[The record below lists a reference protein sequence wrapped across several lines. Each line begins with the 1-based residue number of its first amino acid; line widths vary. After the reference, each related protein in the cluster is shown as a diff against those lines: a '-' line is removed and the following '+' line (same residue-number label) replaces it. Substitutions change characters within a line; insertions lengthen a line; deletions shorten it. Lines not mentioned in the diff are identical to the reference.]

1 MKTESSRWNAPVL
14 SSWHMNINWEI
25 ELNYVESSVI
35 DRKIRNVAKLQR
47 DTCEKELS
55 GTSG

>member
-1 MKTESSRWNAPVL
+1 MKCTCLILLAHEHKLRNC
-14 SSWHMNINWEI
+14 